1 MKSLKEWMAEQQDM
15 NISRIAAT
23 NVLGGSVS
31 SIDPKI
37 KIMLKSEME
46 RILKAN
52 EGVEPLTLFREI
64 MSAVVSL
71 MENVKGTRITAKNIM
86 DLSDLGHQEPEPE
99 AE

>member
-1 MKSLKEWMAEQQDM
+1 MKSLREWLAEQQDVD
-15 NISRIAAT
+15 ISRVAAT

-31 SIDPKI
+31 SVDPRI
-37 KIMLKSEME
+37 KMMLKSEME
-46 RILKAN
+46 RIIKAN
-52 EGVEPLTLFREI
+52 EGIDSLTLFREI

-86 DLSDLGHQEPEPE
+86 DLSDLGHQEPE

>member
-1 MKSLKEWMAEQQDM
+1 MKSLKEWLAEQQDM
-15 NISRIAAT
+15 DISRVAAT

-31 SIDPKI
+31 SVDPKI
-37 KIMLKSEME
+37 KMMLKSEME
-46 RILKAN
+46 RIIKAN
-52 EGVEPLTLFREI
+52 EGVEPITLFREI

-86 DLSDLGHQEPEPE
+86 DLSDLGHQESE